1 MPPRLRLIATLSLSQ
16 ILGWGTTFDMPG
28 VFGRTIA
35 SELSMANETAFAGLT
50 VMMLVTA
57 FAGPATGRLVERLGA
72 ARVLACGSALFGLG
86 LLLMAAATGP
96 ILYFAAW
103 LLIGFGSAF
112 GLSVPCYAAV
122 VEREGADA
130 KRAIGI
136 LMIFTGLSA
145 TVCWP
150 LLSLGQDWIGWRWTL
165 TIAALI
171 HLVALVPLHLFGLP
185 AVQGRTAEAAAASQ
199 AEPLALSPRQSKR
212 ALVLIAI
219 VTIAFSLVTMGIA
232 PSLIELIT
240 QAGATPELALQLGA
254 LRSVFGI
261 SARAIDTVAGRR
273 ASPLFTGYAA
283 AILML
288 AALPI
293 LAFSGGEPWLLLAF
307 VACYGFGSGVSA
319 LSRALL
325 PLGFFSPGRYARI
338 SANLSLPANLAMAAA
353 PVVSTFLLDRGGA
366 TALLVYCA
374 GLCLIT
380 LAALAG
386 LSLIRRQAR

>member
-1 MPPRLRLIATLSLSQ
+1 MPPRLRLIAALSLSQ

-28 VFGRTIA
+28 VFGRMIA
-35 SELSMANETAFAGLT
+35 AELQMANETAFSGLT

-72 ARVLACGSALFGLG
+72 ARVLACGSALFGIG
-86 LLLMAAATGP
+86 LLLMAVAHGP
-96 ILYFAAW
+96 ILYFAGW
-103 LLIGFGSAF
+103 LVIGFGSAF

-150 LLSLGQDWIGWRWTL
+150 LLSLGQDWIGWRATL
-165 TIAALI
+165 AVSALV

-185 AVQGRTAEAAAASQ
+185 AIRGDTTETTAAAQ
-199 AEPLALSPRQSKR
+199 TEPLPLTPRRAKR
-212 ALVLIAI
+212 ALILIA
-219 VTIAFSLVTMGIA
+219 VASVAFSLVTTGIA
-232 PSLIELIT
+232 PSLIELIAR
-240 QAGATPELALQLGA
+240 AGATPELALQLGA

-261 SARAIDTVAGRR
+261 SARAVDTLAGRR
-273 ASPLFTGYAA
+273 ASPLFTGYSAA
-283 AILML
+283 FLIL
-288 AALPI
+288 ASLPI
-293 LAFSGGEPWLLLAF
+293 LALSGGEPWLLLLF

-338 SANLSLPANLAMAAA
+338 SANLSLPINLAMAAA

-366 TALLVYCA
+366 TTLLVYCA

-380 LAALAG
+380 LSALAG
-386 LSLIRRQAR
+386 LSMIRREAR

>member
-28 VFGRTIA
+28 VFGRMIA
-35 SELSMANETAFAGLT
+35 AELSMANETAFAGLT

-57 FAGPATGRLVERLGA
+57 FAGPTTGRLVERLGA

-103 LLIGFGSAF
+103 LVIGFGSAF

-122 VEREGADA
+122 VEREGPDA

-150 LLSLGQDWIGWRWTL
+150 LLSLGQDWFGWRWTL
-165 TIAALI
+165 AVSALI
-171 HLVALVPLHLFGLP
+171 HIGALVPLHLFGLP
-185 AVQGRTAEAAAASQ
+185 AIRGATAEATAASQ
-199 AEPLALSPRQSKR
+199 EEPLAFSPAQAKR
-212 ALVLIAI
+212 ALLLIAI
-219 VTIAFSLVTMGIA
+219 VSIAFNLVTTGIA

-386 LSLIRRQAR
+386 LSLIRRQVR